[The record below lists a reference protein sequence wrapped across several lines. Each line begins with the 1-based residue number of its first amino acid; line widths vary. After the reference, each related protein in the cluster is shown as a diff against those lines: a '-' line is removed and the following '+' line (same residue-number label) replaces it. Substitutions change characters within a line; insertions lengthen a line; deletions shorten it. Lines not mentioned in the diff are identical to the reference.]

1 MNEIMP
7 VITETLV
14 TIGIALLAL
23 LAAYATRGINTVIA
37 KLRAETAKLEDDQFR
52 SYADEALLRAEDLV
66 AKTVTQIEQTTAKAL
81 RELVKSGAA
90 SRKELEDL
98 GKRAVREVMES
109 LTPEYKDAIFATVGD
124 VEAYVTKAVETKVY
138 ELKNGL
144 TILPGA
150 IEAVA

>member
-23 LAAYATRGINTVIA
+23 LAAYATRGINTVTA

-52 SYADEALLRAEDLV
+52 SYADEALLRAEDLA

-124 VEAYVTKAVETKVY
+124 VETYVTKTVETKVY

-150 IEAVA
+150 IAAVA